1 MPEAFSIGPF
11 LIPTRTAGFLFLTLF
26 ALWMVHRVAI
36 YLKADVNLCVRIGE
50 QGLWIGIVASR
61 LSFVLLNW
69 SSFSAKPW
77 TILYLWQPGYSFSV
91 GLVAALAYFFYRI
104 YRQEVE
110 RRRAVVSSLSAG
122 FALPVLLFIGML
134 LTMNRFVDVEI
145 YIPGDTVPNDKVTD
159 LYGEPASFADF
170 VGKGLV
176 VNFWATWC
184 PPCRREMPLLEEVY
198 NKYKSR
204 NITVIGVSVDNSRDA
219 IKNYVESV
227 SVTYPIWEDSVTRSN
242 NLPGGTSLSSMFG
255 VVGFPTTFFIDAN
268 GVIQSSYVGELNLA
282 ILNKRISGLIP

>member
-11 LIPTRTAGFLFLTLF
+11 LIPTRTAGFLLLALF
-26 ALWMVHRVAI
+26 ALWTVHRVAI

-91 GLVAALAYFFYRI
+91 GLVAALAYIFYRV

-227 SVTYPIWEDSVTRSN
+227 SVTYPIWEDSVIRSN

>member
-11 LIPTRTAGFLFLTLF
+11 LIPTRTAGFLLLALF
-26 ALWMVHRVAI
+26 ALWTVHRVAI

-91 GLVAALAYFFYRI
+91 GLVAALAYIFYRI

-134 LTMNRFVDVEI
+134 ITMNQFVDVEI

-170 VGKGLV
+170 VGNGLV

-227 SVTYPIWEDSVTRSN
+227 SVTYPIWEDSVIRSN

>member
-11 LIPTRTAGFLFLTLF
+11 LIPTRTAGFLLLALF
-26 ALWMVHRVAI
+26 ALWTVRRVAI

-91 GLVAALAYFFYRI
+91 GLVAALAYIFYRI

-227 SVTYPIWEDSVTRSN
+227 SVTYPIWEDSVIRSN

>member
-11 LIPTRTAGFLFLTLF
+11 LIPTRTAGFLLLALF
-26 ALWMVHRVAI
+26 ALWTVHRVAI

-91 GLVAALAYFFYRI
+91 GLVAALAYIFYRI

-227 SVTYPIWEDSVTRSN
+227 SVTYPIWEDSVIRSN
-242 NLPGGTSLSSMFG
+242 N
-255 VVGFPTTFFIDAN
+255 
-268 GVIQSSYVGELNLA
+268 
-282 ILNKRISGLIP
+282 

>member
-11 LIPTRTAGFLFLTLF
+11 LIPTRTAGFLLLALF
-26 ALWMVHRVAI
+26 ALWTVHRVAI

-77 TILYLWQPGYSFSV
+77 SILYLWQPGYSFSV
-91 GLVAALAYFFYRI
+91 GLVAALAYIFYRI

-122 FALPVLLFIGML
+122 FALPVLLFISML
-134 LTMNRFVDVEI
+134 ITMNQFVDVEI

>member
-11 LIPTRTAGFLFLTLF
+11 LIPTRTAGFLLLALF
-26 ALWMVHRVAI
+26 ALWTVHRVAI

-61 LSFVLLNW
+61 PSFVLLNW

-91 GLVAALAYFFYRI
+91 GLVAALAYIFYRI

-227 SVTYPIWEDSVTRSN
+227 SVTYPIWEDSVIRSN